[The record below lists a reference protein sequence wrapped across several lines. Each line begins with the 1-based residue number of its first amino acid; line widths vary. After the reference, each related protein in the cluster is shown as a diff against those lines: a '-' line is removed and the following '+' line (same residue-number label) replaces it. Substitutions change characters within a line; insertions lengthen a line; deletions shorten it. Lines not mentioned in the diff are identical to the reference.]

1 MYRHILVPTD
11 GSPLSARAIRQ
22 AVKFAKS
29 IGARITGFYAAPEFR
44 LPAYGDYIPPQSFNA
59 REFERHTRET
69 AKKHLGAI
77 ERAARAAGV
86 RCNCVY
92 ETGDSPSAAIIR
104 AAKKEKCDLVF
115 MASHGRRG
123 LQGLLLGSETMK
135 VLTHSKI
142 PVLVHR

>member
-11 GSPLSARAIRQ
+11 GSTLSARAIKE
-22 AVKFAKS
+22 AVKFARS
-29 IGARITGFYAAPEFR
+29 SGAKITGFYAAAQYR
-44 LPAYGDYIPPQSFNA
+44 LPVYGDYIPPQSFNTK
-59 REFERHTRET
+59 EFERH
-69 AKKHLGAI
+69 AKEVATKHLGVI
-77 ERAARAAGV
+77 EKAAHAAGV
-86 RCNCVY
+86 RCRCAYVSNDRPA
-92 ETGDSPSAAIIR
+92 EAIVQ
-104 AAKKEKCDLVF
+104 AAKKHRCDLIF